1 MRPSRGMGAI
11 KTSKIPGAMPDK
23 MPAGKVKKRRDN
35 TDFTQYKKG
44 GVVKSMDKLSKQELD
59 SKRIGKKEGGPVGL
73 YANINARKKK
83 GISRSKSKSTIS
95 PDAYANMK
103 AGFPKGKK

>member
-11 KTSKIPGAMPDK
+11 MPDK
-23 MPAGKVKKRRDN
+23 MPKGKKNARRDD
-35 TDFTQYKKG
+35 TDFTEY
-44 GVVKSMDKLSKQELD
+44 
-59 SKRIGKKEGGPVGL
+59 KEGGPVGL

-83 GISRSKSKSTIS
+83 GISRSKSESTIS
-95 PDAYANMK
+95 PKAYANMK